1 MPWLEAPGCWPS
13 LQPHGIKAR
22 WQQYFNPSQNCFEF
36 TWALIGEIPIC
47 NRSKDFVG
55 LVPWA
60 LSFLQTV
67 VLKQVMPKIEVL
79 GLRRLHTEGVQPINK
94 QATLCNLVRDY

>member
-1 MPWLEAPGCWPS
+1 MTS
-13 LQPHGIKAR
+13 IRQQAR
-22 WQQYFNPSQNCFEF
+22 PTTLCFYDGNIISTFLQNCFEF
-36 TWALIGEIPIC
+36 TWALIGEITFC